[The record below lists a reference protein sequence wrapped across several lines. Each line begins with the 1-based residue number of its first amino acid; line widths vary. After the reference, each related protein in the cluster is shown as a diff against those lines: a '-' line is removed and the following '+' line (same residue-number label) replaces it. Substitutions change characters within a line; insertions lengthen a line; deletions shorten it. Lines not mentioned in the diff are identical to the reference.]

1 MLECYYQNEKELV
14 AIKVLLPEADSKL
27 EDTTLDQVLQTAS
40 DDNLIP
46 QSYHDVRQEVS
57 ILSRLHHDNLA
68 KLCGVHITPIISGT
82 TPMICLLL
90 ELAQE
95 SNLREVLKRYKAAKL
110 LLEPVTLKATI
121 CQVHI
126 W

>member
-1 MLECYYQNEKELV
+1 MLECHYQNEKV

-27 EDTTLDQVLQTAS
+27 EHSTLEQVLQTAS
-40 DDNLIP
+40 DDSLIP

-68 KLCGVHITPIISGT
+68 KLCGVRTTSIISGT
-82 TPMICLLL
+82 TPTICLLL

-95 SNLREVLKRYKAAKL
+95 SNLREVLKRYRAAKL